1 MLTAFVLGA
10 FSCGGFAPEQC
21 DAWRTHAEQ
30 VVGQSVD
37 GFVNRGPG
45 HSAELHLEVKG
56 FSASEHVDYTERVD
70 RVLDAMSRDLRSKLD
85 YVPRSTH
92 KIQYLLGAAEIGL
105 ALAVMGSVFYGI
117 SQADAGL
124 LSTDVMQSEGQVDA
138 TAAQGRVFQPAG
150 ATLLSIGLAVIAGA
164 LIWLIIGATP

>member
-10 FSCGGFAPEQC
+10 FSCGGFAPAQC
-21 DAWRTHAEQ
+21 TAWQQHAEQ

-37 GFVNRGPG
+37 GFVNKGEG
-45 HSAELHLEVKG
+45 HSADLHLEVKG
-56 FSASEHVDYTERVD
+56 FSANAHVDYSERVD
-70 RVLDAMSRDLRSKLD
+70 RVLDSMARDLRAKVD
-85 YVPRSTH
+85 FVPRSPH
-92 KIQYLLGAAEIGL
+92 KVQVLLGVAELGL

-124 LSTDVMQSEGQVDA
+124 LSTDAMQSEGQVAA

-150 ATLLSIGLAVIAGA
+150 ATLLTLGLAVIAGA
-164 LIWLIIGATP
+164 LIWLIIGANQ

>member
-10 FSCGGFAPEQC
+10 FSCPGFAPAQC

-37 GFVNRGPG
+37 GYVNKGVG
-45 HSAELHLEVKG
+45 HAADLHLEVKG
-56 FSASEHVDYTERVD
+56 FSATEHVDYSERVD
-70 RVLDAMSRDLRSKLD
+70 RVLDAMARELRSKLD

-92 KIQYLLGAAEIGL
+92 KVQLLLGAAEVGL
-105 ALAVMGSVFYGI
+105 ALAVMGAVFYGI

-124 LSTDVMQSEGQVDA
+124 LSTDSMQSEGQVDA

-150 ATLLSIGLAVIAGA
+150 ATLLTIGLAVIAGA
-164 LIWLIIGATP
+164 LIWLILGATQ